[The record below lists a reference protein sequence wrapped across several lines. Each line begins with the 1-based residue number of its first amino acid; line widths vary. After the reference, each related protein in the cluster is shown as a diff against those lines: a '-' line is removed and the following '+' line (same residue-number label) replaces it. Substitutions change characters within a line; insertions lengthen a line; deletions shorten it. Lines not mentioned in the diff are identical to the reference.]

1 MFAFGEPNFQ
11 ILEQKLFFD
20 FKNPYKIIANAEPER
35 SEGEAI
41 PSQNSEIVKWGY
53 LLDKIRTFFKENLEA
68 GF

>member
-1 MFAFGEPNFQ
+1 MFAFGEAIFQ

-20 FKNPYKIIANAEPER
+20 FKNPYKIIVFAEPER
-35 SEGEAI
+35 SEVEAI
-41 PSQNSEIVKWGY
+41 PSQNSEIVKWRY